1 MFLLVRA
8 SPVATRADPYRAPEA
23 LFEVAQVT
31 EADLQ
36 CDIGNAQALPI
47 PQQLLGVLDAQL
59 LQQQLERRAQL
70 AAEQESQV

>member
-1 MFLLVRA
+1 
-8 SPVATRADPYRAPEA
+8 
-23 LFEVAQVT
+23 VAQVT